1 MTQKKKK
8 YFALIIYSLYLYS
21 VWAVFVLCVE
31 ENIGSVW
38 TGIIKTIIWVLPAM
52 LLVRRFRD
60 SVQIGLKEMF
70 TTKVKLYQ
78 YIWMYAILAIWVL
91 LGGFFQSGGLS
102 FVIDFDSMVIVLF
115 VGITEEMAFRGWLLN
130 ATIDDIPQWLAISI
144 NAIMFLVIH
153 FPRWIQ
159 EGIFVGLLTSF
170 SFVGIIALSVI
181 FSISFIKSKNILI
194 PVTMHML
201 YDLMMFV
208 LLPQAP

>member
-52 LLVRRFRD
+52 LLVRKFRD

-78 YIWMYAILAIWVL
+78 YIWMYSVLAIWVL

-102 FVIDFDSMVIVLF
+102 FVVDFDSMVIVLF

-130 ATIDDIPQWLAISI
+130 ATIDDMPQWLAISI